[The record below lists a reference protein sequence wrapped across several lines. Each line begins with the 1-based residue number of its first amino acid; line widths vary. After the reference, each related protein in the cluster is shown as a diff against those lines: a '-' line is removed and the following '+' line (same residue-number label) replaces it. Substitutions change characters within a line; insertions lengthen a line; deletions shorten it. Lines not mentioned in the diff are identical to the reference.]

1 MWLTFSGHEA
11 ARDFRTR
18 FREASMRNFALT
30 LVAGASLLIQPIAA
44 SAQAASE
51 AAQRP
56 ARAAPGRGD
65 EPGQTGQAPEMKSE
79 RGEQAKAGKLTD
91 ADIATAPIHEV
102 AKASHHAVT
111 INGRSIPYT
120 ATAGTL
126 TLRDDDG
133 KPTASMFYVAYVA
146 ERARG
151 EAERPVTFLYNGG
164 PGSASLWLHMGSF
177 GPVRVETNAPNPA
190 SAPPFH
196 VVNNNESLLDKSD
209 LVFLDAIGAGYSRPL
224 GDTPGKTFWGV
235 DQDIDAFARGV
246 TRYVS
251 INHRWNAPKFL
262 FGESY
267 GTPRTAGLVYA
278 LQQQGMAFNGVLILS
293 SILNYGVRD
302 SGFDHIYQTYL
313 PSYAAAAAYHHR
325 LAAPPADLPA
335 FLKEVRAFANGP
347 YVAALAKGDDISDAE
362 RDAVARQM
370 SAYTGLSEAFLKR
383 ANLRVDLQRFRKEL
397 LRDQKKTIGRYD
409 SRFTAFDADSAG
421 EGPEFDASDVQVSG
435 PFNAALH
442 DYLERDLGYVTDLTY
457 RPSGQ
462 GINQAWDWKHKAPGS
477 QRASQVADTALD
489 LSAAMRENPKL
500 KLYSLNGLY
509 DMATPFFGTEYDI
522 NHMNLDPSLKGNVRF
537 AYYPS
542 GHMVYLN
549 PDALKAMKAD
559 VAKFYDDAK

>member
-1 MWLTFSGHEA
+1 
-11 ARDFRTR
+11 
-18 FREASMRNFALT
+18 MRNFALT
-30 LVAGASLLIQPIAA
+30 LVAGASLLAQPLAAIAQPA
-44 SAQAASE
+44 PTPQRTA
-51 AAQRP
+51 RP
-56 ARAAPGRGD
+56 APPKGD
-65 EPGQTGQAPEMKSE
+65 EPAPGADAPMMKSE
-79 RGEQAKAGKLTD
+79 RGEQARANKIID
-91 ADIATAPIHEV
+91 ADIASAPVHEA
-102 AKASHHAVT
+102 AKTSHHAVT

-146 ERARG
+146 ERAKG

-196 VVNNNESLLDKSD
+196 VINNNESLLDKSD

-235 DQDIDAFARGV
+235 DQDIDAFARGI
-246 TRYVS
+246 TRYVTL
-251 INHRWNAPKFL
+251 NHRWNSPKFL

-278 LQQQGMAFNGVLILS
+278 LQQRGMAFNGVLILS

-313 PSYAAAAAYHHR
+313 PTYAAAAAYHHR
-325 LAAPPADLPA
+325 LASQPTDLTA
-335 FLKEVRAFANGP
+335 FLKEVRDFANGP
-347 YVAALAKGDDISDAE
+347 YVAALAKGDDIPPAE
-362 RDAVARQM
+362 LDAVAKQM
-370 SAYTGLSEAFLKR
+370 SGYTGLSVDFLKR

-397 LRDQKKTIGRYD
+397 LRDQRRTIGRYD
-409 SRFTAFDADSAG
+409 SRFTAIDADAAG
-421 EGPEFDASDVQVSG
+421 EGPDFDASDVQVSG

-442 DYLERDLGYVTDLTY
+442 DYLERDLGYTTDMTY
-457 RPSGQ
+457 WPSGP

-477 QRASQVADTALD
+477 NRASQVADTALD

-500 KLYSLNGLY
+500 KLYSLNGWY

-549 PDALKAMKAD
+549 PDALKSMKAD
-559 VAKFYDDAK
+559 VAKFYDDAR